1 MAKVTPWMR
10 MIRKES
16 RRVIVITGTPGVGKT
31 SISKLLASKL
41 GTLHI
46 DLGRLVKDEGLFTE
60 IDVERDTLVAD
71 IERVSRKVKEIIESS
86 DKDVIVEGHFAV
98 DVIPPEI
105 IYKVFVLRRHP
116 EELRAILERRGFREG
131 KVWENVGAEVLDVCL
146 YEAIEACGIDKV
158 CEVDATGRSMEDVVD
173 EMTSILSGEKK
184 CRAGFID
191 WLGRLE
197 AEGKLEEYLRHF

>member
-1 MAKVTPWMR
+1 
-10 MIRKES
+10 MIRKRP

-31 SISKLLASKL
+31 SISRLLASKL

-46 DLGRLVKDEGLFTE
+46 DLGRLVRDEGLFTE
-60 IDVERDTLVAD
+60 VDRERDTLVAD
-71 IERVSRKVKEIIESS
+71 MGMTSRRVKEMIEGS
-86 DKDVIVEGHFAV
+86 DRDIIVEGHFAV
-98 DVIPPEI
+98 DVVPPEM

-116 EELRAILERRGFREG
+116 EELRVILEGRGFREG

-158 CEVDATGRSMEDVVD
+158 CEVDVTGRSMEEVVD
-173 EMTSILSGEKK
+173 EITSILNGEEK

>member
-1 MAKVTPWMR
+1 
-10 MIRKES
+10 MIRKRP

-31 SISKLLASKL
+31 SISRLLASKL

-46 DLGRLVKDEGLFTE
+46 DLGRLVRDEGLFTE
-60 IDVERDTLVAD
+60 VDRERDTLVAD
-71 IERVSRKVKEIIESS
+71 MGMTSRRVKEMIEGS
-86 DKDVIVEGHFAV
+86 DRDIIVEGHFAV
-98 DVIPPEI
+98 DVVPPEM

-116 EELRAILERRGFREG
+116 EELRVILEGRGFREG

-146 YEAIEACGIDKV
+146 YEAIKACGIDKV
-158 CEVDATGRSMEDVVD
+158 CEVDVTGRSMEEVVD
-173 EMTSILSGEKK
+173 EITSILNGEEK